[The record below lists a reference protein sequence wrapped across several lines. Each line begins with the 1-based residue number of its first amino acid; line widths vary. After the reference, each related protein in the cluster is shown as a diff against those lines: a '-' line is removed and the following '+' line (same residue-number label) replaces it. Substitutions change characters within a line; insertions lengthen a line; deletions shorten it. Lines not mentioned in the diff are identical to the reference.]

1 MNRRQE
7 ECNQARLELPKHEG
21 GSAVCATRRAT
32 FNVMFLIQK
41 GKAKANGQAPILARL
56 TVNQEMIHF
65 STKMYVLP
73 ERWDPKHYRT
83 LGLTKD
89 EKNINALLDELKS
102 AVQRRYFDMQAS
114 SEVITASKIKQV
126 LFSTDEKSI
135 TLMALFDK
143 YISDYEKLVLT
154 QDYGQESFFRYKICR
169 SRVAEY
175 IQKQYKVSDYPLAD
189 INRKFLDNLYL
200 WLRSEHKLNNN
211 TTVKFIHRFSS
222 VFKMARDN
230 GWVSGDPFKLQ
241 KLHLDKVDRGYLTED
256 EIERIYNKEFASER
270 LSVVRDMFIF
280 SCYTGL
286 AYIDA
291 KALTYDMLKTWP
303 DGNIWISSHRKKTK
317 VPVNVRLLDVPLQI
331 IEKYRGQTDG
341 VHVLP
346 IPTNQKCNDYLKEI
360 ASVCG
365 INKELC
371 YHMARHT
378 FATTITL
385 GNGVPIES
393 VSKMLGHTNIKTTQI
408 YARITDQKING
419 DMEMLAEKLNG
430 TLPPK
435 TATSAKTKRQAG
447 EPTAIECI
455 TTPEPITIITTDG
468 KRYSK
473 RGRVQVS

>member
-1 MNRRQE
+1 MKTQDS
-7 ECNQARLELPKHEG
+7 QLLK
-21 GSAVCATRRAT
+21 STFAVA
-32 FNVMFLIQK
+32 FIIQK
-41 GKAKANGQAPILARL
+41 GKCRADGTAPIFARISL
-56 TVNQEMIHF
+56 NTEKVHIATRQ
-65 STKMYVLP
+65 YVDP
-73 ERWDPKHYRT
+73 THWDVVQGRT
-83 LGLTKD
+83 LGLTRE
-89 EKNINALLDELKS
+89 EKQINEIIDELK
-102 AVQRRYFDMQAS
+102 AAIKTRYNELIFRGETIS
-114 SEVITASKIKQV
+114 ASKLKRSIMS
-126 LFSTDEKSI
+126 LDEHSMS
-135 TLMALFDK
+135 LMELFDK
-143 YISDYEKLVLT
+143 YITDYEKLVLT

-200 WLRSEHKLNNN
+200 WLRSEHRLNNN
-211 TTVKFIHRFSS
+211 TTVKFLHRFSS

-241 KLHLDKVDRGYLTED
+241 KLHLDKVDRGYLTEE

-280 SCYTGL
+280 SIYTGL

-303 DGNIWISSHRKKTK
+303 DGNVWISSHRKKTK

-331 IEKYRGQTDG
+331 IEKYRGHTDG

-385 GNGVPIES
+385 SNGVPIET
-393 VSKMLGHTNIKTTQI
+393 VSKMLGHTNIRTTQI
-408 YARITDQKING
+408 YARITDQKVNN
-419 DMEMLAEKLNG
+419 DMEVLAEKLNG
-430 TLPPK
+430 TLPSK
-435 TATSAKTKRQAG
+435 TATSTKEAQRELEMQTVA
-447 EPTAIECI
+447 ERLTD
-455 TTPEPITIITTDG
+455 TPEPITIITTDG

-473 RGRVQVS
+473 RVQVS

>member
-1 MNRRQE
+1 MKTFKQK
-7 ECNQARLELPKHEG
+7 QA
-21 GSAVCATRRAT
+21 VAT
-32 FNVMFLIQK
+32 FSVIFIIQK
-41 GKAKANGQAPILARL
+41 GKCRTDGTAPIVARI
-56 TVNQEMIHF
+56 TVNGEMIHF
-65 STKMYVLP
+65 STKLWIQP
-73 ERWDPKHYRT
+73 ERWLPAEYKTVGISRE
-83 LGLTKD
+83 
-89 EKNINALLDELKS
+89 EKQINETIADFHATIKRKYNEMIFRGDVVS
-102 AVQRRYFDMQAS
+102 
-114 SEVITASKIKQV
+114 ASKIKSS
-126 LFSTDEKSI
+126 LLSLDERSMS
-135 TLMALFDK
+135 LMELFDK

-175 IQKQYKVSDYPLAD
+175 LQKQYKVSDYPLAD

-241 KLHLDKVDRGYLTED
+241 KLHLDKVDRGYLTEE

-280 SCYTGL
+280 SIYTGL

-303 DGNIWISSHRKKTK
+303 DGNVWISSHRKKTK

-419 DMEMLAEKLNG
+419 DMELLATKLNG

-435 TATSAKTKRQAG
+435 TATSAKAKRQAG

-455 TTPEPITIITTDG
+455 TAPEPITIITTDG

-473 RGRVQVS
+473 QVQVS